1 MVRGDSC
8 RNLAIY
14 LVLLSAALSIRP
26 AAAEIFPSKVLS
38 GVSIDDRGHPAEGA
52 RLEAALKHLQRS
64 ATVRRMEARRRK
76 LGPLVISFAALDT
89 STEPFSGSHGHTE
102 VNRDSAQVQLNEVLY
117 ISTAAFIET
126 LAHELYGHGVILRES
141 ARLGLDLGHTID
153 NEAFS
158 LAIGAV
164 SALELGDPI
173 GDEARVDALTLSTSA
188 YADEVLFTDSPSRI
202 DFSINEARNPRAAI
216 TARQKEL
223 ARRRLSLSQRRKEI
237 LVWRWQIEHFEKV
250 HRTGPQIF
258 KALRASLDNDDV
270 LSSSRR
276 ALLDKAEP
284 HLKEVAA
291 WLDEPDGRTFATG
304 MVAASTS
311 PYILSVDVE
320 LAALGRRIGEL
331 KAKRR
336 SSPAPSISPAAK
348 QAGWGDLIGLGLRD
362 RAENPDH
369 WKGAPETSTA
379 ALPWLAK

>member
-1 MVRGDSC
+1 V
-8 RNLAIY
+8 
-14 LVLLSAALSIRP
+14 
-26 AAAEIFPSKVLS
+26 E
-38 GVSIDDRGHPAEGA
+38 
-52 RLEAALKHLQRS
+52 
-64 ATVRRMEARRRK
+64 
-76 LGPLVISFAALDT
+76 
-89 STEPFSGSHGHTE
+89 
-102 VNRDSAQVQLNEVLY
+102 LNEVLF
-117 ISTAAFIET
+117 ISTDALIET

-141 ARLGLDLGHTID
+141 GRLGLDLGHTVD

-202 DFSINEARNPRAAI
+202 DFSIDEARDPRGAI
-216 TARQKEL
+216 ANRQKEL

-250 HRTGPQIF
+250 HRTDPRIF
-258 KALRASLDNDDV
+258 RDLRASLDDDDV

-276 ALLDKAEP
+276 ALLDAAEP
-284 HLKEVAA
+284 HLNEVAA

-304 MVAASTS
+304 MVAMSTS
-311 PYILSVDVE
+311 PYMLNVDAE

-331 KAKRR
+331 KAKRK
-336 SSPAPSISPAAK
+336 SSPAPPVSPAVK
-348 QAGWGDLIGLGLRD
+348 QAGWGDLIGMGIRD

-369 WKGAPETSTA
+369 WKGAPETSAT